1 MITSEMI
8 NSVKSECGAFYDD
21 VNSKTAADKDSLIDW
36 FGNVINEHD
45 EYLIDTGLVV
55 VKMKVKAGILARKL
69 KEFCDNEA
77 KSAKDKKEAPRFTWG
92 NTRKS
97 LQDKIKR
104 STANLDG
111 CIYLSKFEDVF
122 EFAKY
127 GVTKLGILTKALGH
141 YGEMLSMISKDDTNG
156 IFSIKILTKLVDHK
170 VDENNMDALHEQI
183 ITDPSS
189 IYRMT
194 LKDASKG
201 SEFENE
207 INELKGK
214 LPYRVAYEL
223 MDEFSRKNINSTKI
237 RHILDDLKSKQQK
250 VETSEEVSKVRI
262 QLKNLYEM
270 ERTPENQLEFDKLL
284 DKLVEAS
291 LKNNETANQNPTA
304 EPAVEGQAA

>member
-1 MITSEMI
+1 MIH
-8 NSVKSECGAFYDD
+8 NAQNECGAFYDD

-69 KEFCDNEA
+69 KEFCENEA
-77 KSAKDKKEAPRFTWG
+77 KSAKNKKVAPLFTWG
-92 NTRKS
+92 NIRKS

-104 STANLDG
+104 STASLDG

-127 GVTKLGILTKALGH
+127 GVTKLGILTKTLGH
-141 YGEMLSMISKDDTNG
+141 YGEMLSMISKEDTNE
-156 IFSIKILTKLVDHK
+156 IFSIKKLTKLVDPK

-189 IYRMT
+189 IYRMK
-194 LKDASKG
+194 LNDVSKG
-201 SEFENE
+201 TEFENE
-207 INELKGK
+207 INGLKGK
-214 LPYRVAYEL
+214 LPYRVAYNL
-223 MDEFSRKNINSTKI
+223 MDEFSRKTINSTKI

-250 VETSEEVSKVRI
+250 GEPSEEVSKVRI

-284 DKLVEAS
+284 DKLIETS
-291 LKNNETANQNPTA
+291 LKNNETINTTA
-304 EPAVEGQAA
+304 GQAIEGQAA